1 MAWPNRK
8 SEVKTIQKELVP
20 LKKALRELAWEG
32 EEAHEGPLIDLATL
46 ISAIIRTYEH
56 KGIHY
61 TLQKYAPELV
71 KTQP

>member
-1 MAWPNRK
+1 MLHSRTGPGQRGDF
-8 SEVKTIQKELVP
+8 TQKELVP

-32 EEAHEGPLIDLATL
+32 EEGHEGPLIDLATL
-46 ISAIIRTYEH
+46 LSAIVRTYEH

-71 KTQP
+71 KR